1 LAFGLFVCAAAAT
14 AQEVRD
20 TSFLKDESQL
30 QPGRANQ
37 ARLIYINPETD
48 FSRYDKVVVDRV
60 ALWFRDKNADG
71 GIEPAEQQHL
81 AGYFTAAL
89 RHQLQLEF
97 HPVEKAQPGALRV
110 RAAITRLSKSGV
122 SVAIEVVD
130 AVSGSRLA
138 AAKDAR
144 EADGG
149 SSLGGRRREFTR
161 ADLRRV
167 GGARER
173 AARCLPPL
181 RRRRGRS
188 LDRDATLS
196 PICLRFLKRDGFGR
210 ILDADIRTHFEINWL
225 WNLGIRG
232 AGIFVERCLEVF

>member
-1 LAFGLFVCAAAAT
+1 LAFALWVCATAAT

-37 ARLIYINPETD
+37 ARLVYINPETD
-48 FSRYDKVVVDRV
+48 FSRYDKAVVDRV
-60 ALWFRDKNADG
+60 ALWFRDENANG

-110 RAAITRLSKSGV
+110 RVAITRLSKSGV

-130 AVSGSRLA
+130 ALSGSRLA
-138 AAKDAR
+138 AVNDAR
-144 EADGG
+144 DADDGG
-149 SSLGGRRREFTR
+149 SLERIFDAWAERVSERLGAFRRFDAAEATDVDDVDE
-161 ADLRRV
+161 ADEA
-167 GGARER
+167 GDTYH
-173 AARCLPPL
+173 
-181 RRRRGRS
+181 S
-188 LDRDATLS
+188 TDS
-196 PICLRFLKRDGFGR
+196 P
-210 ILDADIRTHFEINWL
+210 H
-225 WNLGIRG
+225 
-232 AGIFVERCLEVF
+232 

>member
-1 LAFGLFVCAAAAT
+1 LAFALLACATAAT

-20 TSFLKDESQL
+20 TSFLKDESRL

-37 ARLIYINPETD
+37 ARLVYINPETD
-48 FSRYDKVVVDRV
+48 FSRYDKAVVDRV
-60 ALWFRDKNADG
+60 ALWFRDENAG
-71 GIEPAEQQHL
+71 GDIEPAEQQHL

-110 RAAITRLSKSGV
+110 RAAITRITKSGV
-122 SVAIEVVD
+122 SVAIEVLD

-149 SSLGGRRREFTR
+149 SSLE
-161 ADLRRV
+161 
-167 GGARER
+167 
-173 AARCLPPL
+173 
-181 RRRRGRS
+181 
-188 LDRDATLS
+188 
-196 PICLRFLKRDGFGR
+196 R
-210 ILDADIRTHFEINWL
+210 ILDAWAERVSER
-225 WNLGIRG
+225 LGDFRRFD
-232 AGIFVERCLEVF
+232 AAQAAVADDADADAETYH

>member
-1 LAFGLFVCAAAAT
+1 LAFGLLVCATAAT
-14 AQEVRD
+14 AQEIRD

-30 QPGRANQ
+30 QPGRGNQ
-37 ARLIYINPETD
+37 ARLVYINPETD

-60 ALWFRDKNADG
+60 ALWFRDENANG

-149 SSLGGRRREFTR
+149 GSLERFFDAWAERVSERLGAFRRF
-161 ADLRRV
+161 D
-167 GGARER
+167 
-173 AARCLPPL
+173 AAE
-181 RRRRGRS
+181 
-188 LDRDATLS
+188 ATDTAETDESDETYHSTDS
-196 PICLRFLKRDGFGR
+196 P
-210 ILDADIRTHFEINWL
+210 H
-225 WNLGIRG
+225 
-232 AGIFVERCLEVF
+232 

>member
-1 LAFGLFVCAAAAT
+1 LAFGLLVCAAAAA

-37 ARLIYINPETD
+37 ARLVYINPETD
-48 FSRYDKVVVDRV
+48 FSRYDKAVVDRV
-60 ALWFRDKNADG
+60 ALWFRDENANG

-149 SSLGGRRREFTR
+149 GSLERIFDAWAERVSERLGAFRRFDAAEA
-161 ADLRRV
+161 AD
-167 GGARER
+167 
-173 AARCLPPL
+173 AAKAADATEA
-181 RRRRGRS
+181 GRS
-188 LDRDATLS
+188 TDS
-196 PICLRFLKRDGFGR
+196 
-210 ILDADIRTHFEINWL
+210 TH
-225 WNLGIRG
+225 
-232 AGIFVERCLEVF
+232 

>member
-1 LAFGLFVCAAAAT
+1 LVCATAAT

-20 TSFLKDESQL
+20 TGFLKDESQL

-37 ARLIYINPETD
+37 ARLVYINSEAD
-48 FSRYDKVVVDRV
+48 FSRYDKAVVDRV
-60 ALWFRDKNADG
+60 ALWFRDEKADG

-138 AAKDAR
+138 AVKDTR

-149 SSLGGRRREFTR
+149 GSLERVFDAWAERVSERLGNFRRF
-161 ADLRRV
+161 D
-167 GGARER
+167 
-173 AARCLPPL
+173 AAEA
-181 RRRRGRS
+181 GDTAEAGDIDEIGDVNETDEAYHS
-188 LDRDATLS
+188 TDS
-196 PICLRFLKRDGFGR
+196 P
-210 ILDADIRTHFEINWL
+210 H
-225 WNLGIRG
+225 
-232 AGIFVERCLEVF
+232 

>member
-1 LAFGLFVCAAAAT
+1 LLICATAAT

-30 QPGRANQ
+30 RPGRANQ
-37 ARLIYINPETD
+37 ARLVYINPEAD
-48 FSRYDKVVVDRV
+48 FSRYDKALVDRV
-60 ALWFRDKNADG
+60 ALWFRDAKADG
-71 GIEPAEQQHL
+71 GIEPAERQHL

-138 AAKDAR
+138 AVKDIR
-144 EADGG
+144 EAEGGG
-149 SSLGGRRREFTR
+149 SLE
-161 ADLRRV
+161 RV
-167 GGARER
+167 FDAWAER
-173 AARCLPPL
+173 ASERLGAF
-181 RRRRGRS
+181 RRF
-188 LDRDATLS
+188 DAAEAAEAGNVT
-196 PICLRFLKRDGFGR
+196 GVG
-210 ILDADIRTHFEINWL
+210 DAEEADEAYH
-225 WNLGIRG
+225 
-232 AGIFVERCLEVF
+232 

>member
-1 LAFGLFVCAAAAT
+1 MGASTRSLSGFGAVAFGLLVCATTAT

-20 TSFLKDESQL
+20 TSFLKNESQL

-37 ARLIYINPETD
+37 ARLVYIDPEVD
-48 FSRYDKVVVDRV
+48 FSRYDKMVVDRV
-60 ALWFRDKNADG
+60 ALWFRDENADG
-71 GIEPAEQQHL
+71 GIELAEQQHL

-110 RAAITRLSKSGV
+110 RAAITRLSKSGT

-144 EADGG
+144 EADAGG
-149 SSLGGRRREFTR
+149 SLERLFDAWAERVSERLGAFRRFDAAVATDAAEAADAETDRSTDSL
-161 ADLRRV
+161 
-167 GGARER
+167 
-173 AARCLPPL
+173 
-181 RRRRGRS
+181 
-188 LDRDATLS
+188 
-196 PICLRFLKRDGFGR
+196 
-210 ILDADIRTHFEINWL
+210 H
-225 WNLGIRG
+225 
-232 AGIFVERCLEVF
+232 